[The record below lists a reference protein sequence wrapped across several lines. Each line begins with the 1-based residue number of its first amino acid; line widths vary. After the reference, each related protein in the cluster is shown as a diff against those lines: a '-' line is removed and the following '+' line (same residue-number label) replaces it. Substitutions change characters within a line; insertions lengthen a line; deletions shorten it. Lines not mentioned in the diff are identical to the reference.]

1 MTDLPTPRTAGA
13 QPGAVPAADSDS
25 RTLVLGI
32 DRSGRVVQC
41 GHNARAVLGHRAE
54 ELLGRDTAAL
64 VADEAKEDLDTLL
77 EGVAAGQERTA
88 VLAVRRADGSVTDAV
103 VTAQPMVAAQDGR
116 PGPVVAALLHVR
128 VALPPSE
135 RFQDPARMRRALLDD
150 PLTRFGAS
158 LDLDQTAKELADVI
172 VPHFCTTATVLVL
185 ESLVAADEVH
195 SESGAAVLRRLAVA
209 FDDGNEMWPATFP
222 QGEVLVYPEGTPYRK
237 CLDTAQP
244 VHMPQV
250 SAETAAEIARV
261 WRRPPVAGLLSGV
274 SMVLLPLIA
283 RDTLLGMMVCVR
295 VPGFRR
301 FDAYDVEIGMEFAAR
316 AAIVLDNARR
326 FSRERATALALQ
338 RSLLPNRL
346 SAPTSVEVRH
356 RYLPGSKLVEVG
368 GDWYESIKL
377 PGARVALIVGDVAG
391 HGVRAAVTMGRLR
404 TALHTLANLEFSP
417 ADALH
422 ELNELMIELGEQEPH
437 FATCVYAVYDASA
450 GTLEIASAGHLPPLL
465 VRPDGTK
472 EYLEVPPAP
481 PLGVAGG
488 TAIGSRTFRVDDGS
502 VFVIYTDGLVE
513 NRGRDIDDGLSRLRD
528 VFGPDTAERRMEDLA
543 KAVLNGVYAD
553 HHRDD
558 IAVLIARLRRL
569 PEEHRVSWTLP
580 ADPAAVRR
588 ARGLVRTQLDRWGLE
603 ELSYTTELLTSELI
617 TNALRYAPGPIALRL
632 LMERTLMCE
641 VLDRSAA
648 LPRLRHATDEEENGR
663 GLLVVS
669 QLAHRWGSRRTAT
682 GKVVWCEQLIPGVD
696 PEPEEPPQ
704 SWPGENHHRD

>member
-1 MTDLPTPRTAGA
+1 MTDLPPPRTASA
-13 QPGAVPAADSDS
+13 QPGAAPADSDS

-32 DRSGRVVQC
+32 DRSGQVVQC
-41 GHNARAVLGHRAE
+41 GRNAPAVLRYQPE
-54 ELLGRDTAAL
+54 ELLGRFTGSL
-64 VADEAKEDLDTLL
+64 VADEAKEGLDALL
-77 EGVAAGQERTA
+77 EAVADGHERTA
-88 VLAVRRADGSVTDAV
+88 VLTVRRADETTADAV
-103 VTAQPMVAAQDGR
+103 VTAQPMVAAGQAAGAA
-116 PGPVVAALLHVR
+116 PAAAALLHIR

-195 SESGAAVLRRLAVA
+195 GESGPAPLRRLAVIS
-209 FDDGNEMWPATFP
+209 DDGNGMWPATFP
-222 QGEVLVYPEGTPYRK
+222 QGEVLVYPEGTPYRQ
-237 CLDTAQP
+237 CLATARP
-244 VHMPQV
+244 VHLPQV
-250 SAETAAEIARV
+250 DAEQAAEIARI
-261 WRRPPVAGLLSGV
+261 WRRPPVAELLTGV

-283 RDTLLGMMVCVR
+283 RDTLLGLLVCTR

-301 FDAYDVEIGMEFAAR
+301 FDAYDVEIGMEFATR

-326 FSRERATALALQ
+326 FSRERATALTLQ

-346 SAPTSVEVRH
+346 SAPASVEVRH

-368 GDWYESIKL
+368 GDWYESIAL

-404 TALHTLANLEFSP
+404 TALHTLANLEFAP

-422 ELNELMIELGEQEPH
+422 VLHELMIELGEQEPH
-437 FATCVYAVYDASA
+437 FATCVYAIYDAGA

-465 VRPDGTK
+465 VRPDGTN
-472 EYLEVPPAP
+472 EYLDVPPAP

-488 TAIGSRTFRVDDGS
+488 TIGSRVFEVEDGS

-513 NRGRDIDDGLSRLRD
+513 NRGRDIDDGLSRLRGI
-528 VFGPDTAERRMEDLA
+528 FGPDTATRPMEDLA
-543 KAVLNGVYAD
+543 KATLDGVYAD
-553 HHRDD
+553 HYRDD
-558 IAVLIARLRRL
+558 IAVLIARLRRM
-569 PEEHRVSWTLP
+569 PADQRASWTLP

-588 ARGLVRTQLDRWGLE
+588 ARGLVRTQLGRWELD
-603 ELSYTTELLTSELI
+603 ELSYTTELLASELI
-617 TNALRYAPGPIALRL
+617 TNALRYATGPIGLRL
-632 LMERTLMCE
+632 LRERTLVCE

-648 LPRLRHATDEEENGR
+648 LPRLRYAADDDENGR

-669 QLAHRWGSRRTAT
+669 QLAHRWGTRRTAA
-682 GKVVWCEQLIPGVD
+682 GKVVWCEQTIPGID
-696 PEPEEPPQ
+696 PDSFEPVQ
-704 SWPGENHHRD
+704 AWPGENHHRG